1 MKSNV
6 LKSKHSLA
14 VIFFIC
20 VFCFAVKPSYATPPK
35 SVDLAYDAKTQT
47 LSVTINHFTLAKGM
61 HYIKL
66 VEIKK
71 NGVSLSKN
79 EYIAQP
85 TDSVFTYTY
94 KVQAVKGDILEVT
107 ASCNFWGHKTSTLTV
122 L

>member
-1 MKSNV
+1 MKSNA
-6 LKSKHSLA
+6 LKSRLLPA
-14 VIFFIC
+14 VIILIC

-35 SVDLAYDAKTQT
+35 SVDLAYDAMTQT
-47 LSVTINHFTLAKGM
+47 LSVTINHFTLAKSM

-71 NGVSLSKN
+71 NGALLSKN
-79 EYIAQP
+79 EYTAQP

-107 ASCNFWGHKTSTLTV
+107 ASCNFWGHKTSSLTV
-122 L
+122 P